1 MGGIFSAPK
10 LPPPPPPPP
19 PPDPAEEDRK
29 RRLERLDR
37 QRRGRAGLVTT
48 SRRGLL
54 DEADTG
60 SATAGASRIKTKLGE

>member
-10 LPPPPPPPP
+10 LPPAPPPPPP
-19 PPDPAEEDRK
+19 PPDPDEEERD

-37 QRRGRAGLVTT
+37 LRRGRAGLIST

-54 DEADTG
+54 DEKPAV
-60 SATAGASRIKTKLGE
+60 ATAPTVKTKLGE